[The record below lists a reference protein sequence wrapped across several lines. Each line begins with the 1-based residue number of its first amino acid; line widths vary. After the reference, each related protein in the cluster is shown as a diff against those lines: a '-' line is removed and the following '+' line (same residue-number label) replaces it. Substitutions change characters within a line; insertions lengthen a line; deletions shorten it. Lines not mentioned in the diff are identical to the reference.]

1 MAEVSETT
9 LPGVG
14 VRYDF
19 VTSEGVRIG
28 VLVHRT
34 GRRDL
39 LVYSPV
45 DPDACVAQLSFDPDD
60 ARTLAELL
68 GATRIAESIAAVQQD
83 IEGLSIDWIKID
95 EGSEWAGKRLS
106 EAGGAHRDRCLDRRA
121 HRRRP
126 CRRRARSGR
135 RPARGF
141 DGRRRGHTG
150 GLERLAVEGSAEI
163 GA

>member
-19 VTSEGVRIG
+19 VTSEEVRIG

-39 LVYSPV
+39 LVYSSA

-95 EGSEWAGKRLS
+95 EGSEWAGKQLS
-106 EAGGAHRDRCLDRRA
+106 EAGVHTETGVSIVALIGDDHAVAAPGADDVMRA
-121 HRRRP
+121 GSTAVAVGTP
-126 CRRRARSGR
+126 E
-135 RPARGF
+135 
-141 DGRRRGHTG
+141 
-150 GLERLAVEGSAEI
+150 GLERLSVKVRRR
-163 GA
+163 

>member
-19 VTSEGVRIG
+19 VSSEGIRIG

-39 LVYSPV
+39 LVYSAD
-45 DPDACVAQLSFDPDD
+45 DPDACVAQLNFDPDD

-68 GATRIAESIAAVQQD
+68 GASRIAESMVAVQQD

-95 EGSEWAGKRLS
+95 EGSEWAGKKLS
-106 EAGGAHRDRCLDRRA
+106 EAGVHTQTGVSIVALIGDDHVVAAPGADDVLRPGYTAVAVGSPEGLARLMTKV
-121 HRRRP
+121 RRR
-126 CRRRARSGR
+126 
-135 RPARGF
+135 
-141 DGRRRGHTG
+141 
-150 GLERLAVEGSAEI
+150 
-163 GA
+163 

>member
-19 VTSEGVRIG
+19 VSSEGTRIG

-39 LVYSPV
+39 LVYSAE
-45 DPDACVAQLSFDPDD
+45 DPDACVAQLNFDPDD

-68 GATRIAESIAAVQQD
+68 GATTIAEHLTAVQQD
-83 IEGLSIDWIKID
+83 IEGLSIAWIKID
-95 EGSEWAGKRLS
+95 EGSDWAGLKLS
-106 EAGGAHRDRCLDRRA
+106 EAGVHTETGVSIVALMGEDHVVAAPGADDALA
-121 HRRRP
+121 PGYTAVAVGTPEGLELLTSKLRRR
-126 CRRRARSGR
+126 
-135 RPARGF
+135 
-141 DGRRRGHTG
+141 
-150 GLERLAVEGSAEI
+150 
-163 GA
+163 